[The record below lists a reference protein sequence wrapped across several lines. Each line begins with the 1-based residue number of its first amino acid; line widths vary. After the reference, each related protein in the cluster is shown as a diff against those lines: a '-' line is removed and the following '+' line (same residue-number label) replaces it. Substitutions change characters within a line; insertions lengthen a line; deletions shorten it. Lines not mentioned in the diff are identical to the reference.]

1 MVTRK
6 KITKHSCS
14 SVGCFWC
21 LVHFGVEETNL
32 TGQTCAGAGKFFS
45 WKQQKSIK
53 SCFWLCCDCVAAWA
67 QKVIHS
73 AQVVGAMEQT
83 NNSIY
88 FLDYNKCIRLPRSQN
103 AFLMYR
109 HTHLPACGIIVAAIK
124 FVMVCQKKA
133 SHVAYKTA
141 MVKANWEGKK
151 CSPSLPFSL
160 PIRDSILKHS
170 KMVP

>member
-1 MVTRK
+1 MQVRVNFFHENNKSPLKVVFGFVVTVLPR
-6 KITKHSCS
+6 
-14 SVGCFWC
+14 
-21 LVHFGVEETNL
+21 EP
-32 TGQTCAGAGKFFS
+32 
-45 WKQQKSIK
+45 
-53 SCFWLCCDCVAAWA
+53 

-73 AQVVGAMEQT
+73 DSAQHQVVGDMEQT

-141 MVKANWEGKK
+141 MVKAN
-151 CSPSLPFSL
+151 
-160 PIRDSILKHS
+160 
-170 KMVP
+170 